1 MGSCKDNGA
10 VAIEVG
16 GEIGFA
22 GIDHLQMEHLVRPF
36 GVPNGGRRLTRH
48 REPTQ
53 SVQCSGPGVK
63 GVEGLKGFSAS
74 VSPPSLNSLHFSPRE
89 AVEKNYS
96 HCSPLPE
103 IPLVALD
110 PAVEGLA
117 LNYPPVEGQTLHRS
131 QSGRRTAPSRTRAS
145 G

>member
-1 MGSCKDNGA
+1 M
-10 VAIEVG
+10 AIEVG

-22 GIDHLQMEHLVRPF
+22 GIDHLHMEHLVRPF

-89 AVEKNYS
+89 AVEKNHP
-96 HCSPLPE
+96 HCSPLLE
-103 IPLVALD
+103 IPLGALD
-110 PAVEGLA
+110 PEVEGLA
-117 LNYPPVEGQTLHRS
+117 LNYSPVEDQTLHRS
-131 QSGRRTAPSRTRAS
+131 RSGRRTAPSRTRAS
-145 G
+145 D

>member
-1 MGSCKDNGA
+1 M
-10 VAIEVG
+10 
-16 GEIGFA
+16 
-22 GIDHLQMEHLVRPF
+22 
-36 GVPNGGRRLTRH
+36 
-48 REPTQ
+48 
-53 SVQCSGPGVK
+53 
-63 GVEGLKGFSAS
+63 EGLKGFSAS

-103 IPLVALD
+103 MEIPLVALD

-117 LNYPPVEGQTLHRS
+117 LNYPPVEGQTLHWRPSDRS
-131 QSGRRTAPSRTRAS
+131 LIVPVRSLWQEPDATCLGHVTPEDKKKALP

>member
-1 MGSCKDNGA
+1 M
-10 VAIEVG
+10 EVG

-22 GIDHLQMEHLVRPF
+22 GIDHLHIKHLVRPF
-36 GVPNGGRRLTRH
+36 GVPNGGRRLTRN

-89 AVEKNYS
+89 AVDKNHP
-96 HCSPLPE
+96 HCSPLLE
-103 IPLVALD
+103 IPLGALD
-110 PAVEGLA
+110 PEVEGLA
-117 LNYPPVEGQTLHRS
+117 LNYPPMEGQTLHRCR
-131 QSGRRTAPSRTRAS
+131 SGRRTAPSRTRAS
-145 G
+145 D

>member
-1 MGSCKDNGA
+1 M
-10 VAIEVG
+10 AIEVG

-22 GIDHLQMEHLVRPF
+22 GIDHLHMEHLVRPF

-74 VSPPSLNSLHFSPRE
+74 ASPPSLNSLHFSPRE

-96 HCSPLPE
+96 HCSPLIE
-103 IPLVALD
+103 TLLLALD
-110 PAVEGLA
+110 LGVEGLE
-117 LNYPPVEGQTLHRS
+117 LNPCLLYTSDAADE
-131 QSGRRTAPSRTRAS
+131 
-145 G
+145 

>member
-1 MGSCKDNGA
+1 M
-10 VAIEVG
+10 AIEVG

-22 GIDHLQMEHLVRPF
+22 GIDHLHMEHLVRPF

-89 AVEKNYS
+89 AVDKNHP
-96 HCSPLPE
+96 HCSPLLE
-103 IPLVALD
+103 SPLGALD
-110 PAVEGLA
+110 PVVEGLA

-131 QSGRRTAPSRTRAS
+131 RSGRRTAPSRTRAS
-145 G
+145 D

>member
-1 MGSCKDNGA
+1 M
-10 VAIEVG
+10 AIEVG

-48 REPTQ
+48 REPTR
-53 SVQCSGPGVK
+53 SGLCSNPGVK

-96 HCSPLPE
+96 HCSPLIE
-103 IPLVALD
+103 TLLLAMDLG
-110 PAVEGLA
+110 VEGLE
-117 LNYPPVEGQTLHRS
+117 LNRSRVEGPTVHQS
-131 QSGRRTAPSRTRAS
+131 PSGRRTAPSRTRAS
-145 G
+145 D